1 MVSSALHGLSRSLRV
16 YYGDQKRQRAMREL
30 YATFI
35 SEGDLAFDVGAH
47 VGDRT
52 GVFRS
57 LGAHVVALEP
67 QPLPGRALRLI
78 YARDPDVTIVSA
90 AAADH
95 DGTVRMHV
103 NTANPTVS
111 TASGDF
117 LAQAEGAA
125 GWEGQT
131 WDQVIEVRAVT
142 LDHLIARYGHP
153 AFIKIDVEG
162 FEDRVLAGL
171 SEPVPALS
179 FEFTTIDRDV
189 ACRGLERLAALGPY
203 RYDIAL
209 GETQQLTFGEGREL
223 DARTMAAHVRALP
236 HEVNSGDIYARL
248 AN

>member
-16 YYGDQKRQRAMREL
+16 YYGDQQRQRAMQEL
-30 YATFI
+30 YAKFI
-35 SEGDLAFDVGAH
+35 ADGDLAFDVGAH

-57 LGAHVVALEP
+57 LGARVVALEP

-90 AAADH
+90 AAADS

-117 LAQAEGAA
+117 LLQADGAA

-131 WDQVIEVRAVT
+131 WDQIIEVRSVT
-142 LDHLIARYGHP
+142 LDRLITQYGRP

-171 SEPVPALS
+171 SEVVTALS

-189 ACRGLERLAALGPY
+189 ACRCLERLAALGSY

-209 GETQQLTFGEGREL
+209 GETQQLTFGEGREI
-223 DARTMAAHVRALP
+223 DAAAMAVHLRALP
-236 HEVNSGDIYARL
+236 HEANSGDIYARL
-248 AN
+248 EN